1 MEKIQEV
8 IGPAFGK
15 TLAVEVVR
23 TGRLELPLAKP
34 RIAHRSWP
42 SLIATWTAVAM
53 LAACQAPETSEPADR
68 AGASKSIESAAEAEL
83 ADCASPRC
91 CDDDASNP
99 ASSVAALPAIRARL
113 RALVARFDDELP
125 AKSEIVRFFDP
136 DGFYHNGLRLDAFL
150 DSVLLKPR
158 NTPEGFDYVG
168 FTFSDLEVDQVVDA
182 SHVFVTYTVSVKHSR
197 GVRFRPWTE
206 RMLMTRVC
214 GHWRLSGN
222 QQIAHASVG
231 FRARLAEKPLTQAEL
246 GARPDVYTAIQ
257 TWDPLQRAAYFMRI
271 PGPFNSPLIGWIG
284 FPGDSTFGVIAWV
297 GNTFDLWWTPDVNER
312 ELMRQYNQYLASPSG
327 RVRAY
332 MVFEVSSVEIDPR
345 VSYVHVTGPGL
356 PSAGLNLVR
365 SDPQFPRDYLIFPG
379 DQFHWNAFSTERCVN
394 MAKLVDNPN
403 DPRDF
408 IPDCGLDWSRIPSGS
423 SYVYSFRDA
432 GGSVLGQKTLELRG
446 ELLGEAGWY
455 AARDR
460 FFGQFTLDPTFEFTI
475 SNLLDTS
482 VSSPFVGGGTVSLK
496 WRPPTNPE
504 VLLEGVSYW
513 RQYYLNDDFSNF
525 SSLRQEEHWYNLYGR
540 AATSRMATSE
550 PNPFLPTWAWSTL
563 TFRDAFGNWFDHEV
577 SPLNPY

>member
-1 MEKIQEV
+1 
-8 IGPAFGK
+8 
-15 TLAVEVVR
+15 
-23 TGRLELPLAKP
+23 
-34 RIAHRSWP
+34 
-42 SLIATWTAVAM
+42 
-53 LAACQAPETSEPADR
+53 
-68 AGASKSIESAAEAEL
+68 
-83 ADCASPRC
+83 
-91 CDDDASNP
+91 
-99 ASSVAALPAIRARL
+99 
-113 RALVARFDDELP
+113 
-125 AKSEIVRFFDP
+125 
-136 DGFYHNGLRLDAFL
+136 
-150 DSVLLKPR
+150 
-158 NTPEGFDYVG
+158 
-168 FTFSDLEVDQVVDA
+168 
-182 SHVFVTYTVSVKHSR
+182 
-197 GVRFRPWTE
+197 
-206 RMLMTRVC
+206 
-214 GHWRLSGN
+214 
-222 QQIAHASVG
+222 
-231 FRARLAEKPLTQAEL
+231 
-246 GARPDVYTAIQ
+246 
-257 TWDPLQRAAYFMRI
+257 
-271 PGPFNSPLIGWIG
+271 
-284 FPGDSTFGVIAWV
+284 
-297 GNTFDLWWTPDVNER
+297 
-312 ELMRQYNQYLASPSG
+312 MRQYNQYLAAPSG

-460 FFGQFTLDPTFEFTI
+460 FFGQFTLDPTFQFTI

-550 PNPFLPTWAWSTL
+550 PNPFLTTWAWSTL
-563 TFRDAFGNWFDHEV
+563 TFSDAFGNWFDHEV